1 METSKKLLDIQQLKI
16 NAKEEIST
24 DTKPLG
30 REIICLSRKMGR
42 YLFSTAN
49 HEKIK
54 ETTSSGGWA
63 IAYIGDRPE
72 KDVFQR
78 DLEKEFGITRS
89 TASKNIDLLERDGFI
104 TRQKVEHDARLKK
117 LVLTEKAESILDLI
131 KADRDELERTLVK
144 GFSGGELKTLH
155 GFIERL
161 LSNLETDPEETT

>member
-1 METSKKLLDIQQLKI
+1 
-16 NAKEEIST
+16 
-24 DTKPLG
+24 
-30 REIICLSRKMGR
+30 MGR
-42 YLFSTAN
+42 YLFGTAN

-54 ETTSSGGWA
+54 ETTNSTGWA

-89 TASKNIDLLERDGFI
+89 TASKNIDILERDGFI
-104 TRQKVEHDARLKK
+104 TRQRVEHDARLKK
-117 LVLTEKAESILDLI
+117 LALTEKAENILDLI
-131 KADRDELERTLVK
+131 KADRDELERTLIK
-144 GFSGGELKTLH
+144 GFSAGELKTLH